1 MATFSEKIHIEAP
14 KEKVWE
20 VLADIGGIYKWNPG
34 VAYSYATSEE
44 IQGEGATRHCDL
56 IGDRGYLEER
66 VMDWREGEGYKI
78 RVYET
83 DLPIKRNVVR
93 FSVDGDEDSTLV
105 TVNPD
110 YTVKYGAMG
119 SIMDRLFLRRKV
131 KKGMEGLLAGL
142 KYHLETGEP
151 VGDKLPDVETSPE
164 PGSGVR
170 WHRV

>member
-1 MATFSEKIHIEAP
+1 MATFKEQIHIEAA

-20 VLADIGGIYKWNPG
+20 VLSDIGGIYKWNPG
-34 VAYSYATSEE
+34 VSDSYATSEE
-44 IQGEGATRHCDL
+44 IRGEGATRHSDL
-56 IGDRGYLEER
+56 IGHRGYMEER
-66 VMDWREGEGYKI
+66 VMDWREGEGFKI

-83 DLPIKRNVVR
+83 DLPIRRNVVR
-93 FSVDGDEDSTLV
+93 FSLDGDEDSTLV

-151 VGDKLPDVETSPE
+151 VGDRIPSVEKSPE

-170 WHRV
+170 